1 MEINRILNSLNTVYQ
16 YTVLLLIYCN
26 LISLNTVIH
35 YCSYTVLYVCM
46 YVMYV
51 CMYVCTEQT
60 YPFKGDHPTSR

>member
-46 YVMYV
+46 S

-60 YPFKGDHPTSR
+60 NPFKGDHPTSQ